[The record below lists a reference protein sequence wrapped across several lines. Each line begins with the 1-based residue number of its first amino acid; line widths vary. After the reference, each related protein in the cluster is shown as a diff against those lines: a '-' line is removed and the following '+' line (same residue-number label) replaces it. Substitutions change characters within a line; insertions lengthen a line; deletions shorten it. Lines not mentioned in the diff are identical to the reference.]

1 MLNQIAALH
10 GTGVAAS
17 TTSYESIAT
26 VSLGSTQSTISFTSI
41 PSTYKHLQI
50 RGIARTN
57 RAVTFFTPMVIQFN
71 ADTTAGNYYFQ
82 HILVGDTSAAAAYAT
97 ASSTTAGGMAG
108 DVSGGSGVADTF
120 AANVIDILDYQ
131 NTNKFKTLRSLSGS
145 EGQTSNLD
153 NEIKFGSSL
162 WKSTSAITQIDLKVN
177 SGDSFVQYS
186 QFALYGI
193 KG

>member
-1 MLNQIAALH
+1 
-10 GTGVAAS
+10 
-17 TTSYESIAT
+17 
-26 VSLGSTQSTISFTSI
+26 
-41 PSTYKHLQI
+41 
-50 RGIARTN
+50 
-57 RAVTFFTPMVIQFN
+57 MVIQFN

>member
-1 MLNQIAALH
+1 LLNQIAAIH

-108 DVSGGSGVADTF
+108 DVSGGSGVANTF